1 MASPLNGREFEHRLS
16 SPGDGEGQGVLVCVS
31 PRSLKESD
39 TIEGLKDTYFPDGLN
54 LL

>member
-1 MASPLNGREFEHRLS
+1 MASPLNGREFEQ

>member
-1 MASPLNGREFEHRLS
+1 MASPLNGREFEQ
-16 SPGDGEGQGVLVCVS
+16 SPGVGEGQGILVCVS